1 MGHIEKLEKLS
12 ACREAVEWARGH
24 PNAKAA
30 WQACDR
36 GDWMLWYLG
45 KLAGNPESTSRRRL
59 TLVCCKCARLALA
72 YVPDGEI
79 RPLVAIETAEKWA
92 RHEPGVSL
100 GGVRSAAAAASAAAG
115 SASAAS
121 AAEAAYA
128 AAAAA
133 DAAGSAYAASAAVAA
148 VAAADAASAAYAASA
163 AAAAAYAASAA
174 VAADAAAAAAI
185 KETLAECARIV
196 REEYPNPVNLIGGA
210 NAPAE
215 RTA

>member
-100 GGVRSAAAAASAAAG
+100 GDVRTAAAAASAAAG
-115 SASAAS
+115 SAYAADSAYAAS

-133 DAAGSAYAASAAVAA
+133 YAASARLVANTEAARRARATAAVAA
-148 VAAADAASAAYAASA
+148 VAAADAAD
-163 AAAAAYAASAA
+163 
-174 VAADAAAAAAI
+174 AADAAAI

-196 REEYPNPVNLIGGA
+196 REEYPNPPRNRA
-210 NAPAE
+210 
-215 RTA
+215 R